1 MAYLE
6 ITSPRSETEK
16 MPHVKLTA
24 KQEAFAQGIAD
35 GLGQADA
42 YRRAYDAEGM
52 KDNTIY
58 PRASELMKN
67 SKVTARITELRSEVQ
82 EKQLWS
88 REMSVKALVQAF
100 REGTGSVKVA
110 AVKEL
115 NAMHGYNEPA
125 KLNINGAMVHEV
137 RRLIVDPNAS

>member
-1 MAYLE
+1 
-6 ITSPRSETEK
+6 

-24 KQEAFAQGIAD
+24 KQEAFCQGIAD

-42 YRRAYDAEGM
+42 YRSAYDAEGM
-52 KDNTIY
+52 KDNVIY
-58 PRASELMKN
+58 ARASELMKN
-67 SKVTARITELRSEVQ
+67 GKVADRIRELRSQVQ

-88 REMSVKALVQAF
+88 REMSVKALVQAY
-100 REGTGSVKVA
+100 REGSGSVKVA

-125 KLNINGAMVHEV
+125 KLNLSGTLISRIQREV
-137 RRLIVDPNAS
+137 IDGNAED

>member
-1 MAYLE
+1 MTQA
-6 ITSPRSETEK
+6 
-16 MPHVKLTA
+16 KLTA

-42 YRRAYDAEGM
+42 YRMAYDAEGM
-52 KDNTIY
+52 KENSVY
-58 PRASELMKN
+58 VNASKLMKN
-67 SKVTARITELRSEVQ
+67 AKVAQRVSELRSEVQ

-88 REMSVKALVQAF
+88 REMSVKALVQAY
-100 REGTGSVKVA
+100 REGSGAVKVS

-125 KLNINGAMVHEV
+125 KLNISGSMINRIQREV
-137 RRLIVDPNAS
+137 IDDNAED

>member
-1 MAYLE
+1 
-6 ITSPRSETEK
+6 
-16 MPHVKLTA
+16 MPHVNLTA
-24 KQEAFAQGIAD
+24 KQEAFCQGIAD
-35 GLGQADA
+35 GLGQADS
-42 YRRAYDAEGM
+42 YRRAYDAGDM
-52 KDNTIY
+52 KENSVY
-58 PRASELMKN
+58 VNASKLMKN
-67 SKVTARITELRSEVQ
+67 AKVAQRVSELRSAVQ

-125 KLNINGAMVHEV
+125 KVNINGNLLTRIQRQVIDDNTE
-137 RRLIVDPNAS
+137 D